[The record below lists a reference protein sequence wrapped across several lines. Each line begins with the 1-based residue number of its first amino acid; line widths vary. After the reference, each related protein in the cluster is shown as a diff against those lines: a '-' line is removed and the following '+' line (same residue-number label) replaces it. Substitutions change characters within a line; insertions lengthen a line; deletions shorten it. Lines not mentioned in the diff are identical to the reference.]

1 MESIDEAESEVTEL
15 RGRLLQALVD
25 GLDEN
30 DHSIVYLREFY
41 KGHKEMGHVLK
52 LTGDQLEK
60 LSRGWIRCRFNPAGW
75 HYVQIGDNPPSR
87 PKKRTVRGV
96 V

>member
-1 MESIDEAESEVTEL
+1 MEGIDEAEPEVAEL

-25 GLDEN
+25 GLDEK
-30 DHSIVYLREFY
+30 DYSIVYLREFY
-41 KGHKEMGHVLK
+41 QGHKEMGHVLK

-60 LSRGWIRCRFNPAGW
+60 LSRGWIRRRFNPAGW

-87 PKKRTVRGV
+87 PKKRTARAV